1 MQPSGKAHDVTVEG
15 HRSTVIVI
23 YVAQE
28 KTICYNLQ
36 KQHGKY
42 GKYGKQGP
50 HLFFPLLL

>member
-36 KQHGKY
+36 KQR